1 MLLMTAKRLTDYF
14 RVYVTWMKLSMT
26 RRRGIQGTILVGLVM
41 VLSACASLDYYAQ
54 SISGQWEL
62 WQKQRPIDEVLAD
75 PRTPPA
81 LRQRLQSAIQMRE
94 FASRELHLP
103 QNGSYRRY
111 ADIQRPFV
119 VWNVFAAKPFSVQ
132 AKTWC
137 FPFAGCVGYR
147 GYFSET
153 EARAYAA
160 ELTTQGLET
169 YVGGVAAYSTLG
181 WFEDPLLNTVMG
193 RSPVRLAGL
202 MFHELAHQQ
211 LYVPGD
217 TAFNEGFATA
227 VELEG
232 VRRWLT
238 AHGDAGLKAAYAVSR
253 QRRTDFIQLV
263 SRTRDALA
271 TLYDE
276 DITPAQKRE
285 QRDIIRRQMR
295 RSYAE
300 LKARWVGYEGYDAW
314 FAGPLNNAQL
324 ASVAVYTDYVPAFQ
338 RLLAE
343 KGGDMKAFYAA
354 CAELAR
360 QDKPERLASLGRLGR
375 NINL

>member
-1 MLLMTAKRLTDYF
+1 
-14 RVYVTWMKLSMT
+14 MT
-26 RRRGIQGTILVGLVM
+26 RRQGIRGIILLVL
-41 VLSACASLDYYAQ
+41 VIILSACASLDYYAQ
-54 SISGQWEL
+54 SIGGQWEL
-62 WQKQRPIDEVLAD
+62 WQKERPIDEVLAD

-81 LRQRLQSAIQMRE
+81 LRQRLQSALQMRE

-119 VWNVFAAKPFSVQ
+119 VWNVFAAEPFSVQ

-147 GYFSET
+147 GYFSEV
-153 EARAYAA
+153 EARAYAE
-160 ELTTQGLET
+160 ELASQGLET

-232 VRRWLT
+232 VWRWLA
-238 AHGDAGLKAAYAVSR
+238 AHGDAREKAAYTVTR
-253 QRRTDFIQLV
+253 QRRADFIQLV
-263 SRTRDALA
+263 GRTRDALA
-271 TLYDE
+271 ALYQE
-276 DITPAQKRE
+276 DIPPAQKRA
-285 QRDIIRRQMR
+285 QRDDIRRQMR
-295 RSYAE
+295 RSYLE
-300 LKARWVGYEGYDAW
+300 LKANWGGYSGYDAW

-343 KGGDMKAFYAA
+343 KRGDLKAFYAA

-360 QDKPERLASLGRLGR
+360 QDKPERVASLDRLSR
-375 NINL
+375 DLTL